1 MRPVHLR
8 LSLLGTF
15 RVEGDLAGPPPA
27 GQAQRLLKLL
37 AARHGQFVPV
47 DVLVEVLWGAHP
59 PDHAER
65 NIAALV
71 SRLRRAL
78 GRERIGGGP
87 AGYRLVLDERLS
99 VDLFE
104 AEDLVVAAER
114 ELAHR
119 RWALAAAGAERA
131 TALLDAGRPLTE
143 ERDAPWTAEVR
154 RLADR
159 QLRRARVCRWT
170 AALELGDHRTAVDV
184 AGAALR
190 DDPLDEGAC
199 RAAMTAHQ
207 RSGESGR
214 ALVVYKGLRTA
225 LTEQLGTDPS
235 PATQALFLS
244 VLRAENVP
252 RRAARAEP
260 VPQPVSEP
268 APLVGRDDEL
278 AALLARWSAAVGGR
292 PGLAVVAGEAGIG
305 KSALVEVLAARARST
320 GALVLTGSCFEAER
334 SLYLQPLLQAVRG
347 CVGVLEPA
355 RLRELAGEWLGTLAE
370 LVPEIAAATGPV
382 PYERVGSELEH
393 RKSLEALAS
402 FLGRL
407 AEDQPVLI
415 VIEDVQHAGA
425 STVEALH
432 FLVTRWERGR
442 VLVVVTERTDE
453 DPSGVAALRD
463 VATVHELGPLP
474 EPAVAAL
481 VRASGLG
488 YDAAKLHAWT
498 GGSPLFVTELLR
510 HPVSGT
516 GELAIPGTLHEAV
529 AQRIEHAGDE
539 VGVLLAVGAVL
550 GGAFSL
556 DDVAALSG
564 IAVEECAQRA
574 ARALRAGLLVARGD
588 SFRFPNDI
596 VRTVAYDAVPEPIRV
611 SRHRRAA
618 RLADARPE
626 AAARHLAAAHDWAEA
641 ARAWQ
646 LAAHAAHL
654 AFANDEAERLLTD
667 ALAAATT
674 AGDRALLAV
683 LRLRRGEARTEL
695 GRHDDARDD
704 HEHALALARELDD
717 EELEARVLEQLG
729 WTALYARDAPGAV
742 DLAERATQLAE
753 SAAAAKGALP
763 SATLLLGRVRHW
775 DGDYVGAGTAYAQVL
790 GADTGEATAAVAL
803 AYRGALLQHQDR
815 FAEARGVLERAAVLC
830 RRTGQFRPLLQTLFF
845 IGLARGDVGDFGGA
859 LRSLDRARALIDG
872 YGVSFYR
879 AGIETTTSWLWQEL
893 GHVGRAREHAEQAVE
908 LARRGGG
915 ALELEQ
921 ELHALLALA
930 DCDLLVGRHDDAGAR
945 VEAAAPMLERS
956 LPFKP
961 RAAMRLLEMRARF
974 DRTWAEALFEE
985 ARRHDS
991 PKYQSLALSHLGRAE
1006 AAARVAGRT
1015 GSDLLV
1021 GRLGAPLDR
1030 DAARGRIARALP
1042 AELRESYAR
1051 LG

>member
-1 MRPVHLR
+1 VRPGHLR

-47 DVLVEVLWGAHP
+47 DVLIEVLWGAQP
-59 PDHAER
+59 PEHAER

-87 AGYRLVLDERLS
+87 TGYRLVLDETIS
-99 VDLFE
+99 VDLYE
-104 AEDLVVAAER
+104 AEDLVIAAER
-114 ELAHR
+114 ELAHH

-131 TALLDAGRPLTE
+131 TALLEAGRPLVE
-143 ERDAPWTAEVR
+143 ERDAPWAEEVR

-159 QLRRARVCRWT
+159 QLHRARRCRWA
-170 AALELGDHRTAVDV
+170 AALELGDHATAVDV
-184 AGAALR
+184 AAAALH
-190 DDPLDEGAC
+190 DDPLDEEAC

-214 ALVVYKGLRTA
+214 ALVAYKTLRAA
-225 LTEQLGTDPS
+225 LAEQLGADPS
-235 PATQALFLS
+235 PATQALFLA
-244 VLRAENVP
+244 VLRAENAP
-252 RRAARAEP
+252 RAAVPAPDPEP
-260 VPQPVSEP
+260 G
-268 APLVGRDDEL
+268 PLVGRDAEL
-278 AALLARWSAAVGGR
+278 AALLGCWSRAVEGR

-320 GALVLTGSCFEAER
+320 GALVLTGACFEAER

-347 CVGVLEPA
+347 CLGLLEPQ
-355 RLRELAGEWLGTLAE
+355 RLRELAGEWLGTLIE
-370 LVPEIAAATGPV
+370 LVPEIAGATGAV

-393 RKSLEALAS
+393 RKSLEALAT

-407 AEDQPVLI
+407 AEDQPVLL
-415 VIEDVQHAGA
+415 VVEDMQHAGA

-432 FLVTRWERGR
+432 FLATRWERGR
-442 VLVVVTERTDE
+442 ILVVVTERTDE
-453 DPSGVAALRD
+453 DPSGTAVLRD
-463 VATVHELGPLP
+463 VASVHELGPLS
-474 EPAVAAL
+474 ESAVAAL
-481 VRASGLG
+481 VRTSGLA
-488 YDAAKLHAWT
+488 YDVAKLHAWT
-498 GGSPLFVTELLR
+498 GGSPLFVAELLR
-510 HPVSGT
+510 HPASGT
-516 GELAIPGTLHEAV
+516 AELAIPGSLHEAV
-529 AQRIEHAGDE
+529 AQRLEHAGED
-539 VGVLLAVGAVL
+539 VASLLSIGAVL
-550 GGAFSL
+550 GGSFSL
-556 DDVAALSG
+556 DDVAALGG
-564 IAVEECAQRA
+564 IDVEDGAHRA

-588 SFRFPNDI
+588 AFRFPNDI
-596 VRTVAYDAVPEPIRV
+596 VRTVAYDAVPQPIRV

-618 RLADARPE
+618 KLAEARPE
-626 AAARHLAAAHDWAEA
+626 AAARHLAAAHDWREA

-667 ALAAATT
+667 ALAAAAT

-683 LRLRRGEARTEL
+683 LHLRRGEARTEL

-729 WTALYARDAPGAV
+729 WTALYARDVLGAV
-742 DLAERATQLAE
+742 DLAERATQIAE

-763 SATLLLGRVRHW
+763 SATLLVGRVRHW
-775 DGDYVGAGTAYAQVL
+775 DGDYDGAGLAYGQVL
-790 GADTGEATAAVAL
+790 GSESGDATRAMAL
-803 AYRGALLQHQDR
+803 AYQGALLQHQDR
-815 FAEARGVLERAAVLC
+815 FTEARGVLERAAVLC

-859 LRSLDRARALIDG
+859 LRSLGRARALIDG

-893 GHVGRAREHAEQAVE
+893 GDVGRAREHAEQAVE

-930 DCDLLVGRHDDAGAR
+930 DCDLLLGRHDDAGAR

-974 DRTWAEALFEE
+974 DRSWAEALFEE

-991 PKYQSLALSHLGRAE
+991 PKYQALALAHLGRAE

-1021 GRLGAPLDR
+1021 GRLGSPADR
-1030 DAARGRIARALP
+1030 QAARARIARALP
-1042 AELRESYAR
+1042 PDMRETYSR
-1051 LG
+1051 TG